1 MDSSPIPWLLGIA
14 IKVLV
19 AMLVAGAFD
28 YLGLKG
34 VGWQFV
40 RGVTSKVIDDLVPSE
55 KPNLTQPNPIA
66 ADAIFWFTI
75 KDSAVPG
82 LFEEFIK
89 KFPSS
94 LHVAEARAKITELQN
109 SRVVP
114 STGPSSQPTS
124 PVVRCVIFNG
134 KQVCG

>member
-1 MDSSPIPWLLGIA
+1 MDNSPIPWLLGIA

-40 RGVTSKVIDDLVPSE
+40 RGVTSRVIDDLIPSE
-55 KPNLTQPNPIA
+55 KPNLTQPNPIT
-66 ADAIFWFTI
+66 ADVIFWLTI
-75 KDSAVPG
+75 KDSAAPG

-94 LHVAEARAKITELQN
+94 PHVAEARARITELRN

-114 STGPSSQPTS
+114 SPEPYSQPTS
-124 PVVRCVIFNG
+124 PAVRCVVFNG